1 MPQWIHK
8 HVHMVYLCLC
18 MCVFCVCILRMCVCV
33 CMCVCVYI
41 YMNKH
46 SLPHSHHPYTATVGN
61 YMHAHAV
68 SYIAIDITDTN
79 LNILMEFCPGGSVA
93 HLLKAF
99 GALEEDVIRS
109 YTKQI
114 LEVSQFIYANVHG
127 ATLSVRTNK
136 EFTVAPRRQSDDM
149 YVCERIWKVHYMRT

>member
-1 MPQWIHK
+1 
-8 HVHMVYLCLC
+8 
-18 MCVFCVCILRMCVCV
+18 
-33 CMCVCVYI
+33 
-41 YMNKH
+41 
-46 SLPHSHHPYTATVGN
+46 
-61 YMHAHAV
+61 MHAHAV

-149 YVCERIWKVHYMRT
+149 YVCERIWKVHYMRTWVDLAQNVSFRYIMYLWIHEYMDMLLSVER